1 MQVVLLPRA
10 PLGSR
15 VWTSR
20 LVEKGQLTVRS
31 KQGLCYELTG
41 QFNKKRQYC
50 FICFRLSQDVITITI
65 ITM

>member
-1 MQVVLLPRA
+1 MQVVVLPRA

-41 QFNKKRQYC
+41 QFNKKKAILFQ
-50 FICFRLSQDVITITI
+50 I
-65 ITM
+65 ITGCYYNNNNYNVKY

>member
-1 MQVVLLPRA
+1 MQVVVLPRA

-15 VWTSR
+15 VWTYR

-31 KQGLCYELTG
+31 KQGLCYKLTG
-41 QFNKKRQYC
+41 QFNKKRQY
-50 FICFRLSQDVITITI
+50 CFRLSQDVITITI

>member
-1 MQVVLLPRA
+1 MQVVVLPRA

-41 QFNKKRQYC
+41 QFNKKKGNIVLFVSDYHRMLLQ
-50 FICFRLSQDVITITI
+50 
-65 ITM
+65 

>member
-1 MQVVLLPRA
+1 MQVVVLPRA

-50 FICFRLSQDVITITI
+50 FITGCYYNNNNYNVKY
-65 ITM
+65 

>member
-1 MQVVLLPRA
+1 MQVVVLPRA

-41 QFNKKRQYC
+41 QFNKKRQYIYILP
-50 FICFRLSQDVITITI
+50 FII
-65 ITM
+65 

>member
-1 MQVVLLPRA
+1 MQVVVLPRA

-50 FICFRLSQDVITITI
+50 FICFR
-65 ITM
+65 